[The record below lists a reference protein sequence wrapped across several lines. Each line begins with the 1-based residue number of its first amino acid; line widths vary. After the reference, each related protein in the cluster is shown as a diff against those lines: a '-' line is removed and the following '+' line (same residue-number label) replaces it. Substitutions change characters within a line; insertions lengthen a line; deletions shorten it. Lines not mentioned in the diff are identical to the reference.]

1 MQTRYVLSSLLA
13 LVLGQVSGT
22 QAQTIPPRQLNVLG
36 TPLEVCSKSTMT
48 GFYRTGSC
56 QTGPQDQGMHTVCAN
71 VTTAFL
77 AFQKRVGN
85 DLITPRT
92 EYSFPGL
99 QNGDVWCICA
109 LRWKSGLDAG
119 FVTKINLAATNE
131 KTLRV
136 LGMTLAD
143 IQAVAVLLPSIHGA
157 LLMHS
162 NLSNSVIATFGSALI
177 TSVPVLFPCSNYAAD
192 SCIKGFYFFFLMRT
206 LEMSTFPR
214 TMNRKWSITDYGEFV
229 ATSSNNSVR
238 QLESMQQVAR
248 REWKPR
254 TVQPSE
260 RTFNYFLR
268 VFIRLMIT
276 TMAYAVG
283 KAYCLKHAY
292 VSLDGFLNPFH
303 AARLMDHAMFA
314 VTFFCDI
321 ELAYTLGTL
330 PMVMLFKAP
339 YTPIFD
345 QPYFATSLRDFWS
358 RRWNYPIKLTIHR
371 LAFIPTQQL
380 LSYSGDTKKKVGA
393 APPLWHSMIA
403 TLSAFALSAL
413 FHEYIVFI
421 LIRGETHGTSSIFF
435 MIHGMLCIAHVWFQ
449 KASGFGKTW
458 GTGVFWNGVSWLLT
472 MSVLFVTCPLFVGP
486 YARSGVMLQFPI
498 PGSVLKFLQAFM

>member
-1 MQTRYVLSSLLA
+1 M
-13 LVLGQVSGT
+13 
-22 QAQTIPPRQLNVLG
+22 G
-36 TPLEVCSKSTMT
+36 TPLS
-48 GFYRTGSC
+48 
-56 QTGPQDQGMHTVCAN
+56 
-71 VTTAFL
+71 
-77 AFQKRVGN
+77 
-85 DLITPRT
+85 
-92 EYSFPGL
+92 
-99 QNGDVWCICA
+99 
-109 LRWKSGLDAG
+109 
-119 FVTKINLAATNE
+119 
-131 KTLRV
+131 
-136 LGMTLAD
+136 
-143 IQAVAVLLPSIHGA
+143 AVAVLLPSIHGA
-157 LLMHS
+157 LLKHS
-162 NLSNSVIATFGSALI
+162 HLSNSVIATFGSTLI
-177 TSVPVLFPCSNYAAD
+177 TSVPVLLPCSNYAAD

-254 TVQPSE
+254 TVQPAE

-268 VFIRLMIT
+268 VFLRLMIT
-276 TMAYAVG
+276 TVAYAVG

-303 AARLMDHAMFA
+303 VARLMDHAMFA

-371 LAFIPTQQL
+371 LAFIPTLQL
-380 LSYSGDTKKKVGA
+380 LSYSGKKQSGA

-435 MIHGMLCIAHVWFQ
+435 MIHGVLCIAHVWFQ

-458 GTGVFWNGVSWLLT
+458 GTGVFWNVVSWLLT

-498 PGSVLKFLQAFM
+498 PGPVLKFLQAYM